1 MMILLLTFW
10 RLPVGT
16 SLNPWEVA
24 MFLDRRK
31 LVVNPGPTL
40 PPGMTNLKKRKDCRL
55 QPATC
60 GAKILDAFWR
70 DS

>member
-40 PPGMTNLKKRKDCRL
+40 PPGMTNLKKRKDCSLPPVGQR
-55 QPATC
+55 
-60 GAKILDAFWR
+60 
-70 DS
+70 S